1 MVQLIRIFVYNLNG
15 LNGSGFVHGK
25 WYELIWI
32 IAIGLNWS
40 GFFMASGL
48 NWSGLFYIA
57 NGLNWSGLYTE
68 NDIIGSGFYMV
79 NGLNW
84 SGF

>member
-1 MVQLIRIFVYNLNG
+1 MVLIDQDVCTAN
-15 LNGSGFVHGK
+15 
-25 WYELIWI
+25 
-32 IAIGLNWS
+32 
-40 GFFMASGL
+40 GL